1 MDAHRPQISALA
13 LEPAGPSSPGGEA
26 PRPPVEESRDQEKKP
41 QRDLR
46 MTTADE
52 FLATAAREYE
62 AGTVDRTLWRRAV
75 EQCRSDPSLVIAAYL
90 RARAT
95 ELQLRHKAEDRSSDQ
110 SEAQS
115 KPPAGHADP
124 DAKARTKTGSTFF
137 AGASGGVRKK
147 IVWTAAAVAAL
158 ASTVAIV
165 YMMVLPAERESSQ
178 PRTAAVAAPAAR
190 STAPSAA
197 AGEQSAV
204 KGSSGGAGQDR
215 PKPAYA
221 ATVQQLKDAGNW
233 NVLVLYAAEWTRQEP
248 NNAAAWRELATG
260 YARLRQY
267 NEALDS
273 AEKAVQLSPA
283 DASAWRNLGQ
293 INLAVDRLAEAGS
306 AFDKALAVNPG
317 DVDALCGT
325 ALVAQRQSRPMVT
338 DGAVSCPGL
347 GNGEITVAPAG
358 TSSVRR
364 VVSSAG
370 R

>member
-1 MDAHRPQISALA
+1 MDVHRPGSNALE
-13 LEPAGPSSPGGEA
+13 LEPAGPSSPGGEPPRA
-26 PRPPVEESRDQEKKP
+26 PVDEPREQQKKP

-62 AGTVDRTLWRRAV
+62 AGTVEQTLWRRAV
-75 EQCRSDPSLVIAAYL
+75 DQCRSDPSLVIAAYL

-95 ELQLRHKAEDRSSDQ
+95 ELQLRHRAEDRSSGQ
-110 SEAQS
+110 PELRS
-115 KPPAGHADP
+115 
-124 DAKARTKTGSTFF
+124 KTGADHAGPDPKAPAKGASTFF
-137 AGASGGVRKK
+137 AGASGSVRRKV
-147 IVWTAAAVAAL
+147 VWTAAATAAL
-158 ASTVAIV
+158 ASVVAVI
-165 YMMVLPAERESSQ
+165 YMMVLPAERESARE
-178 PRTAAVAAPAAR
+178 RTATVAKPAAQPTT
-190 STAPSAA
+190 SSAA
-197 AGEQSAV
+197 AGEQPRV
-204 KGSSGGAGQDR
+204 KGPGDGGQER
-215 PKPAYA
+215 PRPAYA
-221 ATVQQLKDAGNW
+221 ATVKQLKDAGNW

-273 AEKAVQLSPA
+273 AAKAVQLSPA
-283 DASAWRNLGQ
+283 DASAWRSLGQ

-325 ALVAQRQSRPMVT
+325 ALVAQRQSRPTAT
-338 DGAVSCPGL
+338 DGAVNCPGL